1 VVVIVSGLAMS
12 GLNLAIPFIMK
23 RVTDVIVGGS
33 ALGGGRVEQVIW
45 LAVLLFAVDAVM
57 TFILNW
63 SGYLGD
69 VMSAKLRQ
77 VLSDRYYHHLLSLS
91 QAYYDNE
98 LTGTIIN
105 RLNRTI
111 TEVTQFI
118 NMFANTFFSLY
129 LTLFVSL
136 IILFM
141 YSWQLAVMIALV
153 YPIFMWLT
161 AKTSKRWQAWQKEKN
176 TETDIASGRFAEVI
190 SQIRVVKS
198 FVREKREHGLF
209 ASRNQKIVELTR
221 VQSQYWHKMD
231 VARRFVMNVIFF
243 GAMTY
248 IFVATVNKQF
258 TVGDMVLLTT
268 LLTQMRLPIFN
279 MSFIVDNMQ
288 KAIAGSRDYFEVMAV
303 VPMVGDRKGARK
315 LRVKR
320 GEIAYDNVTFGYDE
334 NDTVLH
340 NVSFSVAPGK
350 KIAFVGK
357 SGEGKTT
364 LTSLLLRAY
373 DVDGGTITID
383 GVPVG
388 DVTQRSLHEQ
398 IGVVFQEPALFS
410 GTIREN
416 IAYGRPGATDSEII
430 QAAKAANAYEFIEKL
445 DAKLDTEIGERGL
458 KLSGG
463 QKQRIAIARAVLKDA
478 PILILDE
485 ATSSLDSQSERLVQE
500 ALDRLMKKRTVLII
514 AHRLS
519 TIAGVDIIVTLK
531 NGRVD
536 EIGAPTELAKTH
548 GIYAQLLDLQTSA
561 SEGDKTTLKKYEIAS

>member
-1 VVVIVSGLAMS
+1 
-12 GLNLAIPFIMK
+12 MK
-23 RVTDVIVGGS
+23 RVTDVIVSSPSHGAGQ
-33 ALGGGRVEQVIW
+33 VEQVVW
-45 LAVLLFAVDAVM
+45 LAVLLFVVDAAM
-57 TFILNW
+57 TLILNW

-77 VLSDRYYHHLLSLS
+77 VLSDRYYYHLLGLS
-91 QAYYDNE
+91 QGYYDNE

-136 IILFM
+136 IILLA
-141 YSWQLAVMIALV
+141 YSWPLAVMIALV

-161 AKTSKRWQAWQKEKN
+161 AKTSKHWQAWQQEKN
-176 TETDIASGRFAEVI
+176 RETDIASGRFAEVI

-198 FVREKREHGLF
+198 FVREKREHDLF
-209 ASRNQKIVELTR
+209 AARNQKIVELTR
-221 VQSQYWHKMD
+221 VQSRYWHKMD
-231 VARRFVMNVIFF
+231 VARRFAMNIIFF
-243 GAMTY
+243 GAMLY
-248 IFVATVNKQF
+248 IFVATASGQF

-279 MSFIVDNMQ
+279 MSFIVDNLQ
-288 KAIAGSRDYFEVMAV
+288 KAIAGSRDYFEVMEV
-303 VPMVGDRKGARK
+303 VPMVRDAKGAKK
-315 LRVKR
+315 LHVKQ
-320 GEIAYDNVTFGYDE
+320 GEIAYEHVTFGYDK
-334 NDTVLH
+334 DDVVLH
-340 NVSFSVAPGK
+340 DLSFTVAPGE

-373 DVDGGTITID
+373 DVDQGQITID
-383 GVPVG
+383 DISVKS
-388 DVTQRSLHEQ
+388 VTQQSLHDH

-416 IAYGRPGATDSEII
+416 IAYGRPGATDVEIEK
-430 QAAKAANAYEFIEKL
+430 AAKAANAYEFITKL
-445 DAKLDTEIGERGL
+445 ERGLDTEIGERGL

-463 QKQRIAIARAVLKDA
+463 QKQRIAIARAILKDA

-485 ATSSLDSQSERLVQE
+485 ATSSLDSHSERLVQD
-500 ALDRLMKKRTVLII
+500 ALDRLMKNRTVLII

-519 TIAGVDIIVTLK
+519 TIADVDTIVTLK

-536 EIGAPTELAKTH
+536 EIGSPRELAKTQ
-548 GIYAQLLDLQTSA
+548 GIYAQLLELQNGTSE
-561 SEGDKTTLKKYEIAS
+561 SDKKTLRKYEIAK